1 MALSYCNIQ
10 VELREI
16 SLRDRP
22 QSLYDISKKGTVPV
36 ILTKNKNVIDE
47 SLDIMI
53 WALNKKNNQTWLNKD
68 NKEIDLINFN
78 DTEFKKWLDKYKYHD
93 RYPENSKE
101 SYRDK
106 CNVIL
111 AKYENN
117 LNNNQYLMSNKISIV
132 DIAIFPFI
140 RQFANVDYK
149 WFENNYFNLNK
160 WLNNISSSKLFIS
173 IMNKYNTWDK
183 NEEPMIIRFNQ

>member
-53 WALNKKNNQTWLNKD
+53 WALKKKNNQTWLNKD

-106 CNVIL
+106 CNIIL

-117 LNNNQYLMSNKISIV
+117 LNNNQYLMSNKISIA

>member
-1 MALSYCNIQ
+1 MALAYCNIK
-10 VELREI
+10 VEIREI
-16 SLRDRP
+16 SLKDRP
-22 QSLYDISKKGTVPV
+22 QSLYNISKKGTVPV
-36 ILTKNKNVIDE
+36 ILTKNNTVINQ

-53 WALNKKNNQTWLNKD
+53 WALNKKNNQTWLNK
-68 NKEIDLINFN
+68 NSAEIDLINSN

-106 CNVIL
+106 CKAIL
-111 AKYENN
+111 INYENK
-117 LNNNQYLMSNKISIV
+117 LINNQYLINNNISIA

-149 WFENNYFNLNK
+149 WFENNYIHLNK
-160 WLNNISSSKLFIS
+160 WLKKISTSNLFIS
-173 IMNKYNTWDK
+173 VMSKYDTWHK
-183 NEEPMIIRFNQ
+183 NIEPKIVNFN

>member
-10 VELREI
+10 VEIREI

-36 ILTKNKNVIDE
+36 ILTKNNNVIDE

-68 NKEIDLINFN
+68 NKEIDLINSN

-111 AKYENN
+111 AEYENN
-117 LNNNQYLMSNKISIV
+117 LNNNQYLISNKISIV

>member
-1 MALSYCNIQ
+1 MALAYCNIK
-10 VELREI
+10 VEIREI
-16 SLRDRP
+16 SLKDRP

-36 ILTKNKNVIDE
+36 ILTKNNTVIDQ

-53 WALNKKNNQTWLNKD
+53 WALNKKNNQTWLNK
-68 NKEIDLINFN
+68 NNVEIDLINSN

-106 CNVIL
+106 CKTIL
-111 AKYENN
+111 VSYENK
-117 LNNNQYLMSNKISIV
+117 LINNQYLINNNVSIA

-149 WFENNYFNLNK
+149 WFENNYIHLNK
-160 WLNNISSSKLFIS
+160 WLKKISASNLFIS
-173 IMNKYNTWDK
+173 VMGKYDTWHK
-183 NEEPMIIRFNQ
+183 NIEPKIVKFN

>member
-1 MALSYCNIQ
+1 MALAYCNIK
-10 VELREI
+10 VEIREI
-16 SLRDRP
+16 SLKDRP
-22 QSLYDISKKGTVPV
+22 QSLYNISKKGTVPV
-36 ILTKNKNVIDE
+36 ILTKNNTVIDQ

-53 WALNKKNNQTWLNKD
+53 WALNKKNNQTWLNE
-68 NKEIDLINFN
+68 NSAEIDLINLN

-106 CNVIL
+106 CKTIL
-111 AKYENN
+111 VSYENK
-117 LNNNQYLMSNKISIV
+117 LINNQYLINDNISIA

-149 WFENNYFNLNK
+149 WFENNYIHLNK
-160 WLNNISSSKLFIS
+160 WLKKISTSNLFIS
-173 IMNKYNTWDK
+173 VMSKYDTWHK
-183 NEEPMIIRFNQ
+183 NIEPKIVNFN

>member
-1 MALSYCNIQ
+1 MALAYCNIK
-10 VELREI
+10 VEIREI
-16 SLRDRP
+16 SLKDRP
-22 QSLYDISKKGTVPV
+22 QSLYNISKKGTVPV
-36 ILTKNKNVIDE
+36 ILTKNNTVIDQ

-53 WALNKKNNQTWLNKD
+53 WALNKKNNQTWLNE
-68 NKEIDLINFN
+68 NSEEIDLINSN

-106 CNVIL
+106 CKTIL
-111 AKYENN
+111 VSYENK
-117 LNNNQYLMSNKISIV
+117 LINNQYLINNNISIA

-149 WFENNYFNLNK
+149 WFENNYIHLNK
-160 WLNNISSSKLFIS
+160 WLKKILASNLFIS
-173 IMNKYNTWDK
+173 VMNKYDTWHK
-183 NEEPMIIRFNQ
+183 NIEPKIVNFN

>member
-117 LNNNQYLMSNKISIV
+117 LNNNVIL
-132 DIAIFPFI
+132 A
-140 RQFANVDYK
+140 
-149 WFENNYFNLNK
+149 
-160 WLNNISSSKLFIS
+160 
-173 IMNKYNTWDK
+173 
-183 NEEPMIIRFNQ
+183 

>member
-10 VELREI
+10 VEIREI

-36 ILTKNKNVIDE
+36 ILTKNNNVIDE

-117 LNNNQYLMSNKISIV
+117 LNNNQYLISNKISIV

>member
-1 MALSYCNIQ
+1 MALAYCNIK
-10 VELREI
+10 VEIREI
-16 SLRDRP
+16 SLKDRP

-36 ILTKNKNVIDE
+36 ILTKNNTVIDQ

-53 WALNKKNNQTWLNKD
+53 WALNKKNNQTWLNK
-68 NKEIDLINFN
+68 NSAEIDLINSN

-106 CNVIL
+106 CKTIL
-111 AKYENN
+111 VSYENK
-117 LNNNQYLMSNKISIV
+117 LINNQYLINDNISIA

-149 WFENNYFNLNK
+149 WFENNYIHLNK
-160 WLNNISSSKLFIS
+160 WLKKISTSNLFIS
-173 IMNKYNTWDK
+173 VMSKYDTWHK
-183 NEEPMIIRFNQ
+183 NIEPKIVNFN